1 MELLSKH
8 SKSSNPEE
16 TKGVIQIDGGI
27 LLQVYFGCHWMAL
40 SHCLF
45 PGSQNQ
51 LCLLLLH
58 GITSSVANMLAGFNI
73 SFVAWCKRQGHPTRT
88 FRTPTLLGR
97 IFEAPDQPVQA
108 QGPGLSSTFQFWDQF
123 LFDTLSPDSPDK
135 VFLSS
140 TCTKLWMPN
149 ILAEVL
155 LLPLHY
161 LHKIHMCRQYC
172 YLWDNFQRRWK

>member
-1 MELLSKH
+1 MKRPKVSYKLMDAHFFECILA
-8 SKSSNPEE
+8 
-16 TKGVIQIDGGI
+16 VI
-27 LLQVYFGCHWMAL
+27 GCW
-40 SHCLF
+40 LF

-51 LCLLLLH
+51 LGLLLLH
-58 GITSSVANMLAGFNI
+58 WITSPVADLLAGFNI
-73 SFVAWCKRQGHPTRT
+73 SFVTWCKGQDKDTELA
-88 FRTPTLLGR
+88 FSELLHCIGR
-97 IFEAPDQPVQA
+97 ISEAPDKPVQM
-108 QGPGLSSTFQFWDQF
+108 QGPGLSSTFQFWDKF
-123 LFDTLSPDSPDK
+123 IFDAWSPDSPDK

-161 LHKIHMCRQYC
+161 LLKIHMCQQYC